1 MPSPVELLVEQL
13 WGPAMQTGDVR
24 IGSGHPPAG
33 WREHESYW
41 TFPSA
46 SGARLFLP
54 RGPRSVTRAAA
65 LNYHGLRRPLKNLG
79 RQAIGAAARGG
90 LPLGGRLGVWVKDCN
105 RDAAT
110 TLPLSVL
117 ADALH
122 VPRLYA
128 SFGVRRGANRK
139 ATLHLLDTSGVPVG
153 FAKFGWGPVTDRFVR
168 AEAQALREVGGRPG
182 PARAPALVSEVD
194 YHGHSVVIT
203 EPLPMSVRG
212 ARNSAL
218 APPTPL
224 ELYALTPV
232 VRRAAVARTR
242 HFRELRD
249 RLAALPEDGTSSVRG
264 LLRDTRALA
273 EHVAQRPEELPVV
286 RRWHGDFAPWNRARD
301 SESQLWMWDWENSEE
316 DALAGLDALHW
327 AFSERRPPS
336 GANERVD
343 LPGCLLDARHH
354 LVAAGVPAQGRAV
367 VAATYAL
374 TVLERAIDL
383 AVRSRGWDT
392 VWIKPP
398 HLLEMLGQANAL
410 LVRQS

>member
-1 MPSPVELLVEQL
+1 MELLVEQL

-168 AEAQALREVGGRPG
+168 AEAQALREVGGRRG
-182 PARAPALVSEVD
+182 PARAPALVSEVR
-194 YHGHSVVIT
+194 
-203 EPLPMSVRG
+203 PPR
-212 ARNSAL
+212 AL
-218 APPTPL
+218 GGDH
-224 ELYALTPV
+224 
-232 VRRAAVARTR
+232 RAVADVCPRGT
-242 HFRELRD
+242 ELRPG
-249 RLAALPEDGTSSVRG
+249 ATNAPGALCPDARG
-264 LLRDTRALA
+264 PAR
-273 EHVAQRPEELPVV
+273 Q
-286 RRWHGDFAPWNRARD
+286 RWHGPDTSVSSATG
-301 SESQLWMWDWENSEE
+301 S
-316 DALAGLDALHW
+316 
-327 AFSERRPPS
+327 RRCPRTEPP
-336 GANERVD
+336 R
-343 LPGCLLDARHH
+343 
-354 LVAAGVPAQGRAV
+354 
-367 VAATYAL
+367 
-374 TVLERAIDL
+374 
-383 AVRSRGWDT
+383 
-392 VWIKPP
+392 
-398 HLLEMLGQANAL
+398 
-410 LVRQS
+410 